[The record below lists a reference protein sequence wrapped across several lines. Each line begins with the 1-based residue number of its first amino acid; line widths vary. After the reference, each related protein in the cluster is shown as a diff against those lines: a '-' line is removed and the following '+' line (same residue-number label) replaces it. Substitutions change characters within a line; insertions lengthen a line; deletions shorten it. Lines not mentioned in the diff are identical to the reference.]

1 MSVCRGGVTID
12 PSLIVEYLKNLSFAG
27 AAHHQQPQSGQQ
39 QNVYVGTAA
48 AGQTTGREES
58 TFHAQQVPN
67 DTHDSH
73 QHNSSSKKE
82 GTKFKRGERHIDVSG
97 SREDF
102 SHQRMLRG
110 KGSKEVTCTVEPV
123 VSDAGEENYL
133 SPAAYSQA
141 STNVGGNG
149 FFPAVCDDDDL

>member
-48 AGQTTGREES
+48 AGQSTGREES

-73 QHNSSSKKE
+73 QQHNSSSKKE

-110 KGSKEVTCTVEPV
+110 KGSKEVTVEPV